1 MCVHFLT
8 EYQTILDGSH
18 SVAELICMEKS
29 FTWTDN
35 LDDLSTDEGFQQL
48 NYLHVKHEIG

>member
-18 SVAELICMEKS
+18 SVTGLICMAKVSHGKKTWMICQHMKS
-29 FTWTDN
+29 
-35 LDDLSTDEGFQQL
+35 LS